1 MKKRKLLFKC
11 QVSCPSAGMVRLE
24 ESWVSEQVDALD
36 PLVGNVV
43 FWKVRKRISWF
54 LFAVQRKNISS
65 LVPE

>member
-1 MKKRKLLFKC
+1 
-11 QVSCPSAGMVRLE
+11 MVRLE

-36 PLVGNVV
+36 PLVGNFV
-43 FWKVRKRISWF
+43 FWKVRKRFNWF

>member
-1 MKKRKLLFKC
+1 
-11 QVSCPSAGMVRLE
+11 MVRLE

>member
-1 MKKRKLLFKC
+1 MKKRKLLFKR

-24 ESWVSEQVDALD
+24 ESWVFEQVDALD
-36 PLVGNVV
+36 PLVGNFV
-43 FWKVRKRISWF
+43 FWKMRKRFIWF